1 MFTENIKQYPSL
13 KHHYNDVLNL
23 INEYDEIIILRHIRP
38 DPDAIGAQL
47 GLKAILQYIFPNK
60 SIAAL
65 GEEESSLNYLGRM
78 DPVTTVDDPLVIVVD
93 TAGAGRVD
101 GDIAAGSKV
110 IKIDHHPNNDPYG
123 DINIVETGVSSTSEL
138 IFILANLWGFDNDY
152 INDTS
157 ARLLFSG
164 IVGDTGRFL
173 FDNTSSMTH
182 RIASELKK
190 FDFDAT
196 KDMGLMNRQ
205 SISQFRFKGYLI
217 DNFEITDKGVLGVW
231 VPSSVLE
238 EYGLNSNEASLSVNL
253 YREIDEAEIW
263 FMAVEEEDNIR
274 VRLRSKKTVINDV
287 AEAFGGGGHP
297 LASGISL
304 PSREKIRDLTEAL
317 DRKL

>member
-1 MFTENIKQYPSL
+1 
-13 KHHYNDVLNL
+13 
-23 INEYDEIIILRHIRP
+23 
-38 DPDAIGAQL
+38 
-47 GLKAILQYIFPNK
+47 
-60 SIAAL
+60 
-65 GEEESSLNYLGRM
+65 
-78 DPVTTVDDPLVIVVD
+78 
-93 TAGAGRVD
+93 
-101 GDIAAGSKV
+101 
-110 IKIDHHPNNDPYG
+110 
-123 DINIVETGVSSTSEL
+123 
-138 IFILANLWGFDNDY
+138 
-152 INDTS
+152 
-157 ARLLFSG
+157 G

-231 VPSSVLE
+231 VPSSVLD

-253 YREIDEAEIW
+253 YREMDEAEIW

-287 AEAFGGGGHP
+287 AEAFGG
-297 LASGISL
+297 
-304 PSREKIRDLTEAL
+304 
-317 DRKL
+317 